1 MKIIFALVVTAIFAN
16 ADSVLY
22 KAAAVHTVDRGII
35 KPGQMLVT
43 DGRIAAVGK
52 EFDVPANAKLV
63 DLGKLELYPGLI
75 AATTSLGLTEINAVR
90 ATQDTTEVG
99 EFTPD
104 VEAWVSVNPDSELI
118 PVARANGFTHA
129 LVAPMGGTVT
139 GNSGLIKTAGWGVE
153 DMTIRPRAALHIWWP
168 DFNLNIRPQS
178 ALRNPDSFKS
188 PGDQAKERQK
198 KLKAVDRFF
207 DEAEAYAKARAAQG
221 KFQKVPAWEA
231 TLEATSGKQPI
242 MVHANYERQ
251 IRSAVAWGKRRGYR
265 IIIAAGLDAWRMADL
280 LAKEKV
286 PVVLD
291 STFRLPQRDTD
302 PHDVNFRAAGVLHK
316 AGVPVAHSVKMGSWG
331 ASEIRNVVYAAAR
344 SMSYG
349 LPREAALQSITL
361 QPAKML
367 GVGDRLGSLT
377 PGKEA
382 TFIAV
387 AGDLFDIRANVKKMW
402 IAGQSV
408 SLESRHTRLFEK
420 YQNRPKLK
428 R

>member
-1 MKIIFALVVTAIFAN
+1 MKILFTLVVTALVAHAESI
-16 ADSVLY
+16 LY
-22 KAAAVHTVDRGII
+22 KAAAIHTADRGTI
-35 KPGQMLVT
+35 KGGQLLVT
-43 DGRIAAVGK
+43 NGRIAAVGRD
-52 EFDVPANAKLV
+52 FDVPANTKFV
-63 DLGKLELYPGLI
+63 DLGQLQFYPGLI

-104 VEAWVSVNPDSELI
+104 VEAWISVNPDSELI

-129 LVAPMGGTVT
+129 LVVPMGGTVT

-153 DMTIRPRAALHIWWP
+153 DMTIQPRAALHIWWP
-168 DFNLNIRPQS
+168 DFNLNIRPKT
-178 ALRNPDSFKS
+178 ALRNPDSYKS

-198 KLKAVDRFF
+198 KLKAIDRFF
-207 DEAEAYAKARAAQG
+207 DEAEAYAKARATEG

-231 TLEATSGKQPI
+231 TLGAISGKQPI

-265 IIIAAGLDAWRMADL
+265 IIIAAGLDAWRVADL

-286 PVVLD
+286 PVVMD

-367 GVGDRLGSLT
+367 GVGERLGSLT

-387 AGDLFDIRANVKKMW
+387 EGDLFDIRAKVKKMW

-408 SLESRHTRLFEK
+408 RLESRHTRLYEK
-420 YQNRPKLK
+420 YKNRPKPK